1 MTLHSTKDM
10 GPEREFWPC
19 SPLPAVVPWPAAFP
33 LPTRVLLFFA
43 PGLSL
48 IYDKRKMENYAIR
61 FNVTAENERA
71 THEIDKEG
79 MMARCLAS
87 TPLQK
92 DANIVSRELCWMFGI
107 PNNRDC
113 EFYTIS
119 SLLCPKHIIVINAS
133 ITIGESIFSR
143 RTVSATQQPDG
154 SYQCSQVLYRLVS

>member
-1 MTLHSTKDM
+1 M
-10 GPEREFWPC
+10 GPVREFWPC

-48 IYDKRKMENYAIR
+48 RYNKRKLPNYAIR
-61 FNVTAENERA
+61 FNVTAENERV

-79 MMARCLAS
+79 MIARCLAS

-92 DANIVSRELCWMFGI
+92 DANIVSREFCWLFGI
-107 PNNRDC
+107 PNIMGCDS
-113 EFYTIS
+113 YTIS
-119 SLLCPKHIIVINAS
+119 SLLCPKRIIVINAS
-133 ITIGESIFSR
+133 TVIGECIISR

-154 SYQCSQVLYRLVS
+154 SYQCNQVMQRFVIKS